1 MAPHPPLVGKLPGVG
16 QPAPQLRFV
25 KQDRTEGDLAS
36 MKGEVVV
43 LAAFP
48 SVDTS
53 TCAMETRS
61 FNKLAVGL
69 GARVLLVS
77 LDLPFA
83 FKRFCAAEG
92 IDQVETGSDFR
103 YRDMVEQWHAAIAEG
118 NLRGTLGRITWV
130 LDREGVI
137 RYEAITAELGREPDY
152 DAVIAAVKALL

>member
-1 MAPHPPLVGKLPGVG
+1 
-16 QPAPQLRFV
+16 V

-43 LAAFP
+43 VAAFP

-53 TCAMETRS
+53 TCAMETRN

-103 YRDMVEQWHAAIAEG
+103 YHDMHEHWHATITEG
-118 NLRGTLGRITWV
+118 NLRGTLGRVTWV
-130 LDREGVI
+130 VDREGVI
-137 RYEAITAELGREPDY
+137 RYEAVTPELGQEPDY
-152 DAVIAAVKALL
+152 EAVIAAVKQLL